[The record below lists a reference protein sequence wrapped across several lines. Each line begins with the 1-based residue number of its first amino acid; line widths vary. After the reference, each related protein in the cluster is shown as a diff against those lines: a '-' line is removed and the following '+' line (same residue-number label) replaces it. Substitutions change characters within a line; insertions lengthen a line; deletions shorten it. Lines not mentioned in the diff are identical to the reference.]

1 MMPLYARVV
10 RVALGFVCPTLAR
23 KIFARSA
30 VYGAVLGLQGLRG
43 RARVK
48 NTKTALLAFFLTRK
62 EITLTT
68 LATLTHSI
76 KDTDLYRFLGVRVGL
91 GFAVFALGSVSEG
104 ESR

>member
-1 MMPLYARVV
+1 MTIYARVV
-10 RVALGFVCPTLAR
+10 RGALGFVCPTLAR
-23 KIFARSA
+23 KIVARSA
-30 VYGAVLGLQGLRG
+30 VYGTVLGLQGSRA

-48 NTKTALLAFFLTRK
+48 NTKTALLAFFLTHK

-68 LATLTHSI
+68 LATLTRSNE
-76 KDTDLYRFLGVRVGL
+76 DTDLYRFLGVRVGL